1 MKKKRT
7 FKRKRTFRKVILR
20 RKSSLRKLIMT
31 HRKRFSKRHNFTRKI
46 GGAPKPKKVQIQKEQ
61 EQAPYIPK
69 VGEEPDLVFSTAK
82 QAKLYDTGPKD
93 LKEDVDAPLKSDPDK
108 SIPGRQIYRNLSSR
122 ASSATSKE
130 TSRIAPS
137 STVKD

>member
-46 GGAPKPKKVQIQKEQ
+46 GGAPKKVQIQQ
-61 EQAPYIPK
+61 ELPPSDL
-69 VGEEPDLVFSTAK
+69 GLTFTREEKSQHT
-82 QAKLYDTGPKD
+82 
-93 LKEDVDAPLKSDPDK
+93 EDVDKALLSDLEKKSR
-108 SIPGRQIYRNLSSR
+108 PGKLTYRGSTTVP
-122 ASSATSKE
+122 ATSKE

-137 STVKD
+137 STVQD

>member
-46 GGAPKPKKVQIQKEQ
+46 GGAPKNGAPKKVQIQQ
-61 EQAPYIPK
+61 ELPPSDL
-69 VGEEPDLVFSTAK
+69 GLTFTREEKSQHT
-82 QAKLYDTGPKD
+82 
-93 LKEDVDAPLKSDPDK
+93 EDVDKALLSDLEKKSR
-108 SIPGRQIYRNLSSR
+108 PGKLTYRGSTTVP
-122 ASSATSKE
+122 ATSKE

-137 STVKD
+137 STVQD